1 LTWADRALRG
11 LTRRSWTLESPN
23 TPIFQ
28 TLSGGATAS
37 GQSVTVEKV
46 LGLAPFWR
54 GVNLLADAV
63 GQLPCKVYRDT
74 ADGRVEASRRSQPW
88 RLLHDKP
95 NPDMAADEFWAL
107 AESHLDTW
115 GNAFIW
121 KRRVAVGIFA
131 PIEELW
137 LIHPSRVKVGYLIS
151 GERYFIL
158 DGKEGDPWMPSEILH
173 IRGLSKDG
181 KIGWSPVQMHRE
193 SLGAALAAQEYKGRF
208 WANDTTPGVAL
219 IHPGSI
225 KAEAVD
231 RIKARWKDAHQ
242 GVFRAREPAVLGE
255 GMTVHQMTMPLK
267 DAQFIEGERLDATKQ
282 ALILRLPPHFVAGDN
297 GGNSLTYSTVE
308 GEAVSLL
315 KFSVSPRLVRIQRA
329 VSNDPDLMPTNW
341 HAEFDTGALLRATT
355 KESYDALAVA
365 RWMTVDEK
373 RKKSGLE
380 PLPDGKGEVLDTG
393 MTMPEDEPG
402 AAPADDGSSDDGE
415 A

>member
-1 LTWADRALRG
+1 MSRLSRVRVG
-11 LTRRSWTLESPN
+11 LTRRASTLENPSTDLWAALAPN
-23 TPIFQ
+23 R
-28 TLSGGATAS
+28 SAS
-37 GQSVTVEKV
+37 GKSVTVEGV

-74 ADGRVEASRRSQPW
+74 ADGRVEASHRSQPW

-121 KRRVAVGIFA
+121 KRRLSGIFLA
-131 PIEELW
+131 SIEELW
-137 LIHPSRVKVGYLIS
+137 LIHPSRVSVGYLTS

-158 DGKEGDPWMPSEILH
+158 DGNTDDPWMPSEILH
-173 IRGLSKDG
+173 IRALSKDG
-181 KIGWSPVQMHRE
+181 KVGWSPVELHRD
-193 SLGAALAAQEYKGRF
+193 SLGAALAAQEFKGRF
-208 WANDTTPGVAL
+208 WANDATPGVTL
-219 IHPGSI
+219 IHPKSLTPD
-225 KAEAVD
+225 AVGV
-231 RIKARWKDAHQ
+231 IKARWKDAHR

-315 KFSVSPRLVRIQRA
+315 KFSLSPRLVRIQNA
-329 VSNDPDLMPTNW
+329 VSQDPDLMPTNW
-341 HAEFDTGALLRATT
+341 KCEFDTGALMRATT

-393 MTMPEDEPG
+393 MT
-402 AAPADDGSSDDGE
+402 APNDPPAEGTDAGGTNGDS
-415 A
+415 